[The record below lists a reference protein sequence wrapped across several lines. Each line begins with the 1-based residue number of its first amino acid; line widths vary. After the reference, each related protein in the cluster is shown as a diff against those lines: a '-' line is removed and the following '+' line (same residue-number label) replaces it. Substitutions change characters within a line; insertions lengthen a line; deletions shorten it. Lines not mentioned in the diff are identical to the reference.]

1 MNLVKMGKMGG
12 NHVQIKDLL
21 LIENE
26 KITEA
31 SQWKRSPETLLW
43 LV

>member
-1 MNLVKMGKMGG
+1 MGSFKMNLVKMGKMGGG

-31 SQWKRSPETLLW
+31 SQ
-43 LV
+43 